1 VNIVVVDY
9 VKEMDH
15 TYDVFLLKKLLI
27 VEEQE
32 SLELEIDEDFDALL
46 NYILVDIVQ

>member
-1 VNIVVVDY
+1 MEI
-9 VKEMDH
+9 
-15 TYDVFLLKKLLI
+15 LLI